1 MYRKRRTEDEWQT
14 LFEAQ
19 AISTLSPPA
28 FCKQNNIHL
37 KTFYARRSSISRQGP
52 AIKGKLV
59 KVIKDKRVSQPVAST
74 DVTLRFKGVEINC
87 QHTINPSWV
96 ASLIKELLG

>member
-37 KTFYARRSSISRQGP
+37 NTFYARRSSISSWEKYWVLSIAHLPHISLKKQATTNRRH
-52 AIKGKLV
+52 
-59 KVIKDKRVSQPVAST
+59 KRVRS
-74 DVTLRFKGVEINC
+74 
-87 QHTINPSWV
+87 H
-96 ASLIKELLG
+96 